1 MTDVE
6 SPTTTETAT
15 ETAIESATDPRL
27 PAAPDTIA
35 VYTDLNC
42 SFAHVAVHRLHETRR
57 RLGLEGRVW
66 FDFRAFPLELF
77 NREVNARPGVDS
89 EISVL
94 GALEPEAGWRLWEG
108 PDWTYPVTT
117 LPALEAVHAAKSQ
130 SWHASEQLDRAL
142 RRAFWAQG
150 RCISQRHV
158 ILEVAEETGA
168 VDVALLAAAVD
179 SGTSR
184 PAIMSQY
191 DSARD
196 GRVDCS
202 PHVFLH
208 DGTEAANPGIRA
220 RWINGGFGTGYP
232 YIDEDRPEIYEKLL
246 RQAAEL
252 L

>member
-1 MTDVE
+1 MTD
-6 SPTTTETAT
+6 TTTDSTAAQ
-15 ETAIESATDPRL
+15 ERGRAADPRL

-42 SFAHVAVHRLHETRR
+42 SFAHVAVHRLHEARR

-66 FDFRAFPLELF
+66 FDLRAFPLELF

-94 GALEPEAGWRLWEG
+94 GALEPEAGWRLWQG

-117 LPALEAVHAAKSQ
+117 LPALEAVHAAKAQ

-142 RRAFWAQG
+142 RRAFWAEG

-158 ILEVAEETGA
+158 ILDVAEETGA
-168 VDVALLAAAVD
+168 VDVTALAEAFD
-179 SGTSR
+179 SGTAR
-184 PAIMSQY
+184 PAVMAQY
-191 DSARD
+191 ASARD

-202 PHVFLH
+202 PHLFLH
-208 DGTEAANPGIRA
+208 DGTDSANPGIRA
-220 RWINGGFGTGYP
+220 RWVNGDFGTGFP
-232 YIDEDRPEIYEKLL
+232 VIDEDRPEIYEKLL
-246 RQAAEL
+246 TRAADL